1 MLRCSC
7 ARGCKSRG
15 VEVKVRVKRQRLES
29 DDSRSLGGRSR
40 VALAALGVL
49 GMTMAGLV
57 TAALG
62 QAQDMDIKHHAQ
74 MV

>member
-1 MLRCSC
+1 M
-7 ARGCKSRG
+7 
-15 VEVKVRVKRQRLES
+15 RVKRQRLES